1 MKTLKFL
8 MVLFV
13 VTLFAMTAAIA
24 QPPIVGELTEP
35 YPEGPSICGD
45 DVVSGT
51 WTIQWKLWSDKAQFI
66 YTWSLNGELGAY
78 EGRAIN
84 NSHNHILPN
93 GSANYT
99 EEVTM
104 IVKRNGIPY
113 AQGHQ
118 VFHLPATL
126 MGKLRLIYGNLSCIV
141 LTKIESL
148 LFINEVVLKGELFVF
163 NLLKKYFVLN
173 IPQYRLYNNQPS
185 YPRGFLLVW

>member
-8 MVLFV
+8 MLLCV
-13 VTLFAMTAAIA
+13 VTLFATSTAIA

-66 YTWSLNGELGAY
+66 YTWSLNGELGEY

-104 IVKRNGIPY
+104 IVKRNGKPY
-113 AQGHQ
+113 AVGHQ
-118 VFHLPATL
+118 VYHFTL
-126 MGKLRLIYGNLSCIV
+126 NA
-141 LTKIESL
+141 
-148 LFINEVVLKGELFVF
+148 NGEITVDFWKPVMHCF
-163 NLLKKYFVLN
+163 N
-173 IPQYRLYNNQPS
+173 
-185 YPRGFLLVW
+185 